1 MSCGDNMGIK
11 ESIVGMEVKGLGDGL
26 TKVILSGRLDAPG
39 VDKIETRFVAAT
51 VPGGQSAIV
60 DLSRVEFV
68 ASMGIRMFISVAR
81 SMGLRRS
88 KLALYGAPSM
98 VNEVFEDV
106 SLSEVIPIVA
116 TETEAIAA
124 VTS

>member
-1 MSCGDNMGIK
+1 M
-11 ESIVGMEVKGLGDGL
+11 
-26 TKVILSGRLDAPG
+26 
-39 VDKIETRFVAAT
+39 AAI
-51 VPGGQSAIV
+51 VPGSQSAIV

-81 SMGLRRS
+81 SMGLRQS

-98 VNEVFEDV
+98 VNGLLHVP
-106 SLSEVIPIVA
+106 LSEVIPIVA